1 MYNSGTP
8 LYRLWLWLFARL
20 YGPAFPP
27 DEIERRAHR
36 SAGELTY
43 CVMISSGLATAVVLW
58 VKHGSV
64 ELFSL
69 LFYVFP
75 LTILGGPILWALWRI
90 LRFAVKG

>member
-8 LYRLWLWLFARL
+8 LYRVWLWLFAKL
-20 YGPAFPP
+20 YGSAFPQA
-27 DEIERRAHR
+27 EIERRAHR

-43 CVMISSGLATAVVLW
+43 CVMISSGLATTVVLW

-69 LFYVFP
+69 LLYVFP
-75 LTILGGPILWALWRI
+75 LAILGAPVLLVLWRI
-90 LRFAVKG
+90 LLFAVKG